1 MREKKDIRLFF
12 ALWPVDALRAR
23 LHRASNTI
31 AVERPARRVPHRNL
45 HLTLHFIGNVFFEQM
60 DCLRQQA
67 RLVKA
72 DAFEFDIDCQG
83 YFRKPRVAWL
93 GCRQIPGALRELHV
107 QLGQCLQLCDYQ
119 PEARHYNP
127 HVTVARKIGA
137 IAESGRFT
145 PIIWK
150 VEDFSLIEVCQ
161 IENGVQYRVLETFPL
176 I

>member
-1 MREKKDIRLFF
+1 VREKKEIRLFF
-12 ALWPVDALRAR
+12 ALWPDVALRDQ
-23 LHRASNTI
+23 LHHASNTI
-31 AVERPARRVPHRNL
+31 AVERPARRVPHGNL

-67 RLVKA
+67 QLVSA
-72 DAFEFDIDCQG
+72 EAFELSIDCQG

-93 GCRQIPGALRELHV
+93 GCREIPAALRELHA
-107 QLGQCLQLCDYQ
+107 QLGQRLQLCDYQ

-137 IAESGRFT
+137 IAESRSFA
-145 PIIWK
+145 PIAWK
-150 VEDFSLIEVCQ
+150 VEEFSLVEVRQ
-161 IENGVQYRVLETFPL
+161 TENGVQYRPIEIFPL